1 VAVAMADSKSQFSF
15 KRKGWE
21 SSCIPKSFG
30 KDMREATKLV
40 YTSLTHSRSLSARL
54 RSLKLCS
61 LRLLKNL
68 SDNKL
73 FFFPLALL
81 ELTKLQTLEL
91 RNNAITFLPDT
102 LPR

>member
-1 VAVAMADSKSQFSF
+1 M
-15 KRKGWE
+15 
-21 SSCIPKSFG
+21 
-30 KDMREATKLV
+30 
-40 YTSLTHSRSLSARL
+40 
-54 RSLKLCS
+54 
-61 LRLLKNL
+61 KNL

-91 RNNAITFLPDT
+91 RNNTITFLPDT